1 MRVNEA
7 VELTRLC
14 RKHPKVDDRSS
25 AKIEGAALRMDQRL
39 GARNAFYT
47 ADLIV
52 ALEHVDEVAR
62 TLDRFGVVFADA
74 DRSEGLGLARVE
86 VQDDRVAAAT
96 LGDAVLGELRAQGR
110 PTPGWT
116 ATTDMDRVLA
126 ALRTH
131 FAEQYAGWTPTL
143 GKNRLV
149 GHVVGGGGKISFGG
163 GPGLRATEVR
173 PQPRQQSPGHG
184 VKVGVLDSSISA
196 HPWLAGGWVSPFH
209 DVLGAA
215 DGTHAVAGHATFVTG
230 LVLSQAPAC
239 TVDVRGVLSDVDGE
253 SDSWTVAKEIVAL
266 GRDHVDVL
274 NLSFVCYTEDGQP
287 PLVLAT
293 AIDRLDARTVVVA
306 AAGNH
311 GDPATAA
318 TPDDCRKPG
327 WPAALDDVI
336 AVGAAHPGGEAAVFT
351 PADAAWIDVLAPGV
365 EVVST
370 YLTGRVDLRHEVA
383 APTFEQFDGF
393 AVWSG
398 TSFASALVSGAIA
411 ARTRPGFNAREAWAE
426 LRGPRGARSGPPF
439 LDLQGVLYDA
449 QPGT

>member
-1 MRVNEA
+1 MRQ
-7 VELTRLC
+7 
-14 RKHPKVDDRSS
+14 
-25 AKIEGAALRMDQRL
+25 DQRL

-52 ALEHVDEVAR
+52 ALEHLDDVAR
-62 TLDRFGVVFADA
+62 ALDRFGVVFADP
-74 DRSEGLGLARVE
+74 DQSEGLGLARVT

-96 LGDAVLGELRAQGR
+96 LGDAVLAELQARGR

-116 ATTDMDRVLA
+116 ATTDMDRILA
-126 ALRTH
+126 ALRSH
-131 FAEQYAGWTPTL
+131 FAERYAGWTPTL

-149 GHVVGGGGKISFGG
+149 GQVVGGGGTISHGG

-173 PQPRQQSPGHG
+173 PAPREQSPGHG

-209 DVLGAA
+209 DVLGEA

-253 SDSWTVAKEIVAL
+253 SDSWTVAKQIVAL
-266 GRDHVDVL
+266 GRDDVDVL

-293 AIDRLDARTVVVA
+293 AIDRLDARTIVVA

-311 GDPATAA
+311 GDPATAV

-383 APTFEQFDGF
+383 TPTFEQFDGF

-411 ARTRPGFNAREAWAE
+411 ARTRPGVRSREAWAE
-426 LRGPRGARSGPPF
+426 LRGPRGATSGPPF
-439 LDLQGVLYDA
+439 LDLRGVLYD
-449 QPGT
+449 PWNGT

>member
-1 MRVNEA
+1 MR
-7 VELTRLC
+7 L
-14 RKHPKVDDRSS
+14 
-25 AKIEGAALRMDQRL
+25 DQRL

-86 VQDDRVAAAT
+86 VQDDQVAAAR

-116 ATTDMDRVLA
+116 AATDMDRVLA

-131 FAEQYAGWTPTL
+131 FAERYAGWTPTL

-149 GHVVGGGGKISFGG
+149 GHVVGGGGVISHGG

-173 PQPRQQSPGHG
+173 PAQRGQAPGHG

-209 DVLGAA
+209 DVLGEA

-365 EVVST
+365 DVVST
-370 YLTGRVDLRHEVA
+370 YLKGRVDLRGEA
-383 APTFEQFDGF
+383 RTPDFGMFDGY
-393 AVWSG
+393 AAWSG
-398 TSFASALVSGAIA
+398 TSFASALVSGAIS
-411 ARTRPGFNAREAWAE
+411 ARTRPGFSAREAWAE
-426 LRGPRGARSGPPF
+426 LRGPRGKRSGPPF

>member
-1 MRVNEA
+1 M
-7 VELTRLC
+7 
-14 RKHPKVDDRSS
+14 DDRPS
-25 AKIEGAALRMDQRL
+25 AKIEGVGLRLDQRQ
-39 GARNAFYT
+39 GARSAFYT

-62 TLDRFGVVFADA
+62 ALDRFGVVFADP
-74 DRSEGLGLARVE
+74 DGSEGLGLARVK

-96 LGDAVLGELRAQGR
+96 LGDAVLGELEARGR

-126 ALRTH
+126 ALRSS

-149 GHVVGGGGKISFGG
+149 GHVVGGGGKISHGS
-163 GPGLRATEVR
+163 GPGLRTTAVR
-173 PQPRQQSPGHG
+173 PAHRGQAPGQG
-184 VKVGVLDSSISA
+184 VKVGVLDSSIAA
-196 HPWLAGGWVSPFH
+196 HPWLAGGWIGSYN
-209 DVLGAA
+209 DVLGSV
-215 DGTHAVAGHATFVTG
+215 GEPHAVAGHATFVTG
-230 LVLSQAPAC
+230 LVLSQAPGSVVKASHA
-239 TVDVRGVLSDVDGE
+239 LSDVNGE
-253 SDSWTVAKEIVAL
+253 ADSWSVAKKIVAL
-266 GRDHVDVL
+266 SRDEVDVL

-336 AVGAAHPGGEAAVFT
+336 AVGAAHPGGKAAVFT
-351 PADAAWIDVLAPGV
+351 PADAPWIDVLAPGV
-365 EVVST
+365 DVVST
-370 YLTGRVDLRHEVA
+370 YLTGRVDLRHEA
-383 APTFEQFDGF
+383 AMPTFEQFDGF

-411 ARTRPGFNAREAWAE
+411 ARTRPGVSSREAWAE

-439 LDLQGVLYDA
+439 VDLPGVLYD
-449 QPGT
+449 P

>member
-1 MRVNEA
+1 MR
-7 VELTRLC
+7 L
-14 RKHPKVDDRSS
+14 
-25 AKIEGAALRMDQRL
+25 DQRQ

-62 TLDRFGVVFADA
+62 TLDGFGVGVADLE
-74 DRSEGLGLARVE
+74 RSEGLGLARVE
-86 VQDDRVAAAT
+86 LRDDRAAAAA
-96 LGDAVLGELRAQGR
+96 LRAAVLGEFQARGR
-110 PTPGWT
+110 PDPGWT
-116 ATTDMDRVLA
+116 ATTDMDLVLA
-126 ALRTH
+126 TLRSS
-131 FAEQYAGWTPTL
+131 FAERYAGWTPTL

-149 GHVVGGGGKISFGG
+149 GHVVGGGGTISHGG
-163 GPGLRATEVR
+163 GPGLRATDVR
-173 PQPRQQSPGHG
+173 PAHRGQAPGQG

-196 HPWLAGGWVSPFH
+196 HPWLAGGWIGSYN
-209 DVLGAA
+209 DVLGSV
-215 DGTHAVAGHATFVTG
+215 GEPHAVAGHATFVTG
-230 LVLSQAPAC
+230 LVLSQAPGSVVKASHA
-239 TVDVRGVLSDVDGE
+239 LSDVNGE
-253 SDSWTVAKEIVAL
+253 ADSWTVAKEIVAL
-266 GRDHVDVL
+266 GRDDVDVL

-318 TPDDCRKPG
+318 TPDDCRKPA

-365 EVVST
+365 DVVST
-370 YLTGRVDLRHEVA
+370 YLTGRVDLRHEA
-383 APTFEQFDGF
+383 ATPAFEHFDGF

-398 TSFASALVSGAIA
+398 TSFSSALVSGAIA
-411 ARTRPGFNAREAWAE
+411 ARTRPGVSSREAWAQ

-439 LDLQGVLYDA
+439 LDLPGVLYD
-449 QPGT
+449 P